1 MTDAQSNF
9 DLDDLVNRLCD
20 AARGEAP
27 RPTIKDILQGAVEDP
42 RHMRDGMPAFEDD
55 DTILF
60 EDESVSI
67 WHCRF
72 RPGYTAPPHDHQ
84 MSAIIG
90 VYKGAERNDFF
101 ENDLHRGIRK
111 CSEVELAAGNF
122 LEIGPS
128 AIHAVRC
135 ASDAPSCGI
144 HVYLGELT
152 NVDRSLFNT
161 DENKVLKF
169 NEANYQGLISTK

>member
-1 MTDAQSNF
+1 
-9 DLDDLVNRLCD
+9 
-20 AARGEAP
+20 
-27 RPTIKDILQGAVEDP
+27 
-42 RHMRDGMPAFEDD
+42 
-55 DTILF
+55 
-60 EDESVSI
+60 
-67 WHCRF
+67 
-72 RPGYTAPPHDHQ
+72 

-101 ENDLHRGIRK
+101 ENDLQRGIRK
-111 CSEVELAAGNF
+111 CSEVELTAGNV